1 MKKKILGLISLG
13 LILIVVLAVN
23 YILSSASIRIDC
35 TEEKL
40 HTLSDGTCKLLE
52 KLDSDNRDVT
62 FKFYFSE
69 SSKEMP
75 DSIKAYARQVRDLL
89 KEYTHK
95 SSHVILE
102 EYDPKPFSEAE
113 KTANKDNLHAQMVN
127 PFSKETWY
135 LGLVIVCGDDKR
147 GSLPFFDPQDESMLE
162 YEITRLF
169 AKIVWPEKPVI
180 GVMSGIPDV
189 LGAGQQQMMMGR
201 EQLPPWAVFQMLMQ
215 DDAYDVRKVA
225 TDVETIDPKEYSS
238 LIVIHPKNLS
248 EKAQFAIDQYV
259 IGGGKLIA
267 FVDPHCRSDRPQ
279 NEMMMR
285 MGDQGGP
292 SSLGKLFEKWG
303 VSFDTSRVIAD
314 IETAMPVPKVDR
326 VRHTYVVEKHPA
338 FLSPSKDHICGKNVL
353 TDGLQTFVFPFA
365 GAFDCNPPE
374 GLTFTPLI
382 SSSTNACLVD
392 TRMAQYAPDNL
403 ITNGMTLAK
412 HVIAG
417 RLEGTFHTA
426 FPKGPDWTEGST
438 NTPPHVVESGNGYV
452 FLVADADCITDDAC
466 GLRFIPPDFP
476 GDTVR
481 VRRWNDNY
489 KFFLNAVELF
499 SGHEELIKLRSRSTS
514 QRPFTRID
522 ELEKQAD
529 KDNLKEIQELRKKKQ
544 DADKRLLEKFKQTGG
559 NLEQQDLDAEFEN
572 LQKEKKEAEEK
583 IYQNEKTR
591 YAGIEKLGLKL
602 KLLNVIAI
610 PLLVIIL
617 GVLHA
622 VWRRFRR

>member
-13 LILIVVLAVN
+13 LIFIVVLAVN
-23 YILSSASIRIDC
+23 YILSSASIRVDC

-40 HTLSDGTCKLLE
+40 YTLSDGTCKLLE
-52 KLDSDNRDVT
+52 KLDAANRDVT

-75 DSIKAYARQVRDLL
+75 ASIKAYARQVRDLL

-113 KTANKDNLHAQMVN
+113 KTAKKDNLRAQRVN

-135 LGLVIVCGDDKR
+135 LGLVIVCGADNR
-147 GSLPFFDPQDESMLE
+147 GSLPFFNPQDEAMLE

-180 GVMSGIPDV
+180 GVMSGIPGV
-189 LGAGQQQMMMGR
+189 LGAGQQQMMMMG
-201 EQLPPWAVFQMLMQ
+201 QAQQPPWTVFQLLTQ
-215 DDAYDVRKVA
+215 DEAYDVREVS
-225 TDVETIDPKEYSS
+225 TDVEAIDPKEYSS

-267 FVDPHCRSDRPQ
+267 FVDPYNETDANASRQQ
-279 NEMMMR
+279 NPMMR
-285 MGDQGGP
+285 QMGGQGGP
-292 SSLGKLFEKWG
+292 SSLDKLFEKWG
-303 VSFDTSRVIAD
+303 VSFDTSQVVAD
-314 IETAMPVPKVDR
+314 IDSATPIPTPRGEVL
-326 VRHTYVVEKHPA
+326 KHPA
-338 FLSPSKDHICGKNVL
+338 ILSLSKDNLGKDVL
-353 TDGLQTFVFPFA
+353 TDGLQSFVFPFA
-365 GAFDCNPPE
+365 GAFDCKPPE
-374 GLTFTPLI
+374 GLTFTPVI
-382 SSSTNACLVD
+382 TSSTNACLVN
-392 TRMAQYAPDNL
+392 TMMAQYSPDNL
-403 ITNGMTLAK
+403 ITNGMTLAT

-438 NTPPHVVESGNGYV
+438 NTPPHVVESGNGFV
-452 FLVADADCITDDAC
+452 FLIADADCITDYAC
-466 GLRFIPPDFP
+466 GLKVVRSFL
-476 GDTVR
+476 GDQ

-489 KFFLNAVELF
+489 KFFLNAAELF

-529 KDNLKEIQELRKKKQ
+529 KDNLKEIQDLRKKKQ
-544 DADKRLLEKFKQTGG
+544 DAERRLQEKFRQTGG
-559 NLEQQDLDAEFEN
+559 NLAQMSQDLEAEIEN
-572 LQKEKKEAEEK
+572 LQKESEEADEK

-602 KLLNVIAI
+602 KLLNIILI
-610 PLLVIIL
+610 PLLVIVF

-622 VWRRFRR
+622 VWRRIRR